1 MGPSLVRGAC
11 LLIALG
17 SAAAQQPD
25 VDAQVQQHFIAAQ
38 TAQRAGDLDTAA
50 REYKAITKIKPDF
63 AEIHMNLGLV
73 EHAQGKFDESAAS
86 LGQSLKLKP
95 GLFAAMLFQGINY
108 CKLGRP
114 AEAVPL
120 LSRTAVEQPSNKQA
134 RFWLGTALIES
145 RKPVQAALELEK
157 ASEILRDDVD
167 ILQLL
172 GEAYQKAARKESEQ
186 VKDLDPGSLERRLLL
201 AESFL
206 QQQEFMAAEIYYRKL
221 LEQSKPPAGTH
232 LGLGTILLRQGKV
245 DEAVAEF
252 REELTADPYSVEAH
266 VGLAEGAILQ
276 GKLAAALDN
285 LRSAWKIRPDQAR
298 ATLETADAAVENLPD
313 PLRARYQEALDAW
326 AKTTP
331 GPDPAATLG
340 LALAYAR
347 LGKAEEA
354 QRQVQSM
361 AILPPAP
368 VEEPASRAAAL
379 ECVGQ
384 RQYEAA
390 IGVLSR
396 HLKSQPQDVEGRLA
410 LARSYLETRQP
421 GQAAREL
428 RRVLE
433 ADPKNVSARLW
444 LGKAYRDL
452 SLVTFE
458 RILALQPDS
467 YRAHQLAAEAYEA
480 KNQDEKALAEYR
492 AALQTRPRLPGLH
505 LGIARVHLKNL
516 RLEEAAGEFQKE
528 LEINPFDADANVDLG
543 GIYVNQEQ
551 PEKAIPLLERAL
563 KVQPGLTE
571 GRRRL
576 GKAYFGVG
584 QFEKAEAELQK
595 AAPTDDDGSTHYLLA
610 RTYRQLGR
618 AREAEEALATV
629 TRIKAAKL
637 KQAQDRAERVRQ
649 LDR

>member
-1 MGPSLVRGAC
+1 MGLRCAVCLVSVLA
-11 LLIALG
+11 I
-17 SAAAQQPD
+17 AAAQPED
-25 VDAQVQQHFIAAQ
+25 VDSQIQQHFIAAQ
-38 TAQRAGDLDTAA
+38 TAQRSGDLDTAA

-73 EHAQGKFDESAAS
+73 EHAQGKFDESAVS
-86 LGQSLKLKP
+86 LERSLKLKP

-120 LSRTAVEQPSNKQA
+120 LSKTALEQPSNKQA

-157 ASEILRDDVD
+157 ASEVLRDDVD
-167 ILQLL
+167 VLQLL

-206 QQQEFMAAEIYYRKL
+206 QQQEIMAAEIYYRKL
-221 LEQSKPPAGTH
+221 LEQNKPPAGTH

-245 DEAVAEF
+245 DEAMAQF
-252 REELTADPYSVEAH
+252 REELKADAYSVEGH
-266 VGLAEGAILQ
+266 VGLAESLLLQ
-276 GKLAAALDN
+276 GKLTEALDS
-285 LRSAWKIRPDQAR
+285 LRSAWKIRPDQTR

-313 PLRARYQEALDAW
+313 SLRARYQEALDAW
-326 AKTTP
+326 SKTD
-331 GPDPAATLG
+331 GPDPAITLG
-340 LALAYAR
+340 LALAYVR

-354 QRQVQSM
+354 QKQVQSM
-361 AILPPAP
+361 AIAPAAP
-368 VEEPASRAAAL
+368 VDEPVSRAAAL
-379 ECVGQ
+379 ECVGK

-390 IGVLSR
+390 IGGLRR
-396 HLKSQPQDVEGRLA
+396 HLKTQPQDVEARLA

-458 RILALQPDS
+458 RILSLQPDS

-480 KNQDEKALAEYR
+480 RNQDEKALAEYR
-492 AALQTRPRLPGLH
+492 AALQTRPSLPGLH

-576 GKAYFGVG
+576 GKAYFNVG

-637 KQAQDRAERVRQ
+637 KQAQERAERVRQ

>member
-1 MGPSLVRGAC
+1 MGLRCAVCLVSV
-11 LLIALG
+11 LG
-17 SAAAQQPD
+17 IAAAQPED
-25 VDAQVQQHFIAAQ
+25 LDSRIQQHFIAAQ
-38 TAQRAGDLDTAA
+38 TAQRSGDLDTAA

-86 LGQSLKLKP
+86 LERSLKLKP
-95 GLFAAMLFQGINY
+95 GLFAAMLFQGINF

-120 LSRTAVEQPSNKQA
+120 LSKTAVEQPSNKQA

-206 QQQEFMAAEIYYRKL
+206 QQQEIMAAEIYYRKL
-221 LEQSKPPAGTH
+221 LEQNKPPAGTH

-245 DEAVAEF
+245 DEAIGQF
-252 REELTADPYSVEAH
+252 REELTRDPYSVEAH
-266 VGLAEGAILQ
+266 VGLAESSLLQ
-276 GKLAAALDN
+276 GKLTEALDS
-285 LRSAWKIRPDQAR
+285 LRSAWKIRPDQTR

-313 PLRARYQEALDAW
+313 ALRARYQEALDAW
-326 AKTTP
+326 SKTD
-331 GPDPAATLG
+331 GPDPAVTLG
-340 LALAYAR
+340 LALAYVR
-347 LGKAEEA
+347 LGKSEDA
-354 QRQVQSM
+354 QKQVQSM
-361 AILPPAP
+361 AIAPPAA
-368 VEEPASRAAAL
+368 VDEPASRAAAL
-379 ECVGQ
+379 ECVGK

-390 IGVLSR
+390 ISGLRR
-396 HLKSQPQDVEGRLA
+396 HLKTQPQDVEARLA

-433 ADPKNVSARLW
+433 ADPKNISARLW

-458 RILALQPDS
+458 RILSLQPDS

-492 AALQTRPRLPGLH
+492 AALQTRPSLPGLH

-637 KQAQDRAERVRQ
+637 KQAQERAERVRQ